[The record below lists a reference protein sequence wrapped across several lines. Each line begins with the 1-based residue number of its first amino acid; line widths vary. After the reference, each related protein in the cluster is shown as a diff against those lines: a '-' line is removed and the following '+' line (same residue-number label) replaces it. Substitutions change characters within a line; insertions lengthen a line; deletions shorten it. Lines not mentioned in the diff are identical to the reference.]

1 MQPGWF
7 EKRFEIF
14 KIILIQKIMAIK
26 KVWIEEGCS
35 ACGLCEE
42 ICPEVFKLEDVAI
55 VIEGVNLSDYE
66 DKIKEAAESC
76 PMEVIKYSE

>member
-1 MQPGWF
+1 
-7 EKRFEIF
+7 
-14 KIILIQKIMAIK
+14 MAIK
-26 KVWIEEGCS
+26 KVWIEEDCS

-66 DKIKEAAESC
+66 DKIKEAVESC